1 MEGLKKLNPS
11 WKFLPLPAKSYERLY
26 GPPPPIKLE
35 EARAIAKRMNAAFKG
50 KNPFAGGPILGKD
63 QDVRWMHRCYS
74 EEKTCYGVPVV
85 VQKWVDDD
93 SDDSNYDDST
103 EK

>member
-1 MEGLKKLNPS
+1 MKTLEKLNPS

-26 GPPPPIKLE
+26 GPPPPITQA
-35 EARAIAKRMNAAFKG
+35 EARAIAIRMNRAFKG
-50 KNPFAGGPILGKD
+50 KNPFAGGPVLGKD
-63 QDVRWMHRCYS
+63 QDVRWMHRCPID
-74 EEKTCYGVPVV
+74 EKTCYGVPIV

-93 SDDSNYDDST
+93 DDSSDYDST